1 MEIKKMDFS
10 KKKKGIF
17 KKAHKIN
24 VHCDAEVS
32 IIMICSN
39 NELYEYTTP
48 TSTMKKIIDQ
58 YQSRVGVD
66 LWSNHYEKMQEELR
80 RLNNMNTTLRKEIMQ
95 RKGEELDN
103 LNMEQL
109 CSLEEEML
117 CALKSIRD
125 RKYRLIM
132 VQMDNSRKKVRFL
145 QGIQE
150 TLLDMEMEYINRG
163 EVVDEGGRNSGRVY
177 GNPVPVQQPRSLQID
192 ENYENSCIT
201 TVSMDAEDSI

>member
-39 NELYEYTTP
+39 SELYEYTTP

-150 TLLDMEMEYINRG
+150 SLLDMEMEYINRG
-163 EVVDEGGRNSGRVY
+163 EVVDEGGHNSGRVY
-177 GNPVPVQQPRSLQID
+177 DNPVPVQQPRGLQID
-192 ENYENSCIT
+192 ENYETGCIT
-201 TVSMDAEDSI
+201 TVSMDAEDSV